1 MTQKIRFH
9 LDENVSNAIAEGLR
23 RRGIDVTTTSETG
36 LIAASDEEQLY
47 FAMSQNRVIF
57 THDDDF
63 VILHQSGLIMHSG
76 ITYCAQN
83 RRSIGEI
90 LRSLILIWEVL
101 EPEEMRYQLEFL

>member
-1 MTQKIRFH
+1 MTQKIRFN
-9 LDENVSNAIAEGLR
+9 LDENVSNAIADGLR
-23 RRGIDVTTTSETG
+23 RRSIDVTTTSETG
-36 LIAASDEEQLY
+36 LIAALDGKHLY

-63 VILHQSGLIMHSG
+63 VILHHSGFIMHAG
-76 ITYCAQN
+76 IIYCAQN

-101 EPEEMRYQLEFL
+101 EPEEMSYQLEFI

>member
-1 MTQKIRFH
+1 MRFH

-23 RRGIDVTTTSETG
+23 CRGIDVTTISETG
-36 LIAASDEEQLY
+36 LIAASDGEQLY
-47 FAMSQNRVIF
+47 FAVSQNQVIF

-63 VILHQSGLIMHSG
+63 VILHEAGLIMHAG

-90 LRSLILIWEVL
+90 LRSLILI
-101 EPEEMRYQLEFL
+101 